1 MHCSLRRFAL
11 RTDRPHWLVVQARA
25 RALLAW
31 LIDANGIPAFGTA
44 LAQPLVELK
53 KTDGILT
60 MADADQ
66 KDTGENQEKPKG
78 GKKKWILLALLV
90 VGIIALSVGAT
101 IAALKFLGPQP
112 EPEEAVSTEEQAPPP
127 PTPAIYYPLKPAIV
141 VNFSVRGR
149 QRFLQVE
156 LTLMTRDGA
165 VVSAIELHQSMI
177 RNALIMLIG
186 GQSFEEL
193 QTAEGKEL
201 LRQNCLQE
209 IQRLLQQEIGQ
220 PGIEQVLFTDFVMQ

>member
-1 MHCSLRRFAL
+1 VSAYSLTEAGS
-11 RTDRPHWLVVQARA
+11 
-25 RALLAW
+25 
-31 LIDANGIPAFGTA
+31 GIPAFGTA
-44 LAQPLVELK
+44 LAQPPLQIK

-60 MADADQ
+60 MADADK
-66 KDTGENQEKPKG
+66 KDTDDNQEKPKSS
-78 GKKKWILLALLV
+78 KKKWILLAVLLL
-90 VGIIALSVGAT
+90 GIIALSVGAT
-101 IAALKFLGPQP
+101 MAALKFLGP
-112 EPEEAVSTEEQAPPP
+112 EPQHEEAVPAEEQAPPP

-186 GQSFEEL
+186 GQPFEEL
-193 QTAEGKEL
+193 QTAEGKEV

-209 IQRLLQQEIGQ
+209 IQRLLQQEIGK